1 MGEENVSSEIS
12 LSEVQEFF
20 GEFWFHYDSGHYD
33 ELAVRFA
40 EDAEYIS
47 RSESGASPFEDVLAA
62 TLHGRDEIIAWLTE
76 HREGSP
82 YPLRHNSTN
91 LHRTGNDGDVTGARS
106 YMFVTQVAN
115 HVPFAVSSGVLE
127 TGIKRGP
134 NGLEFVKFD
143 FIMDTDNSVPF
154 AEFKATANVAAR

>member
-1 MGEENVSSEIS
+1 MSSEIS

-33 ELAVRFA
+33 EIAVRFA
-40 EDAEYIS
+40 EDANYIS
-47 RSESGASPFEDVLAA
+47 RSESGASPFEEVLAA
-62 TLHGRDEIIAWLTE
+62 NLHGRDEIIGWLTE

-82 YPLRHNSTN
+82 YPLRHNGTN
-91 LHRTGNDGDVTGARS
+91 IHRTGTDGDVTTSRS

-127 TGIKRGP
+127 TGIKRG
-134 NGLEFVKFD
+134 
-143 FIMDTDNSVPF
+143 
-154 AEFKATANVAAR
+154 AERSGVHHVRLHHGHRQLGAVRRVQGDGQRRGH

>member
-1 MGEENVSSEIS
+1 MSSEIS
-12 LSEVQEFF
+12 LGEVQEFF

-33 ELAVRFA
+33 EIAARFA
-40 EDAEYIS
+40 EEARYIS

-62 TLHGRDEIIAWLTE
+62 NLAGRDEIVGWLTE

-91 LHRTGNDGDVTGARS
+91 VYRTGTDGDVTHVRS
-106 YMFVTQVAN
+106 YIFVTQVAN

-127 TGIKRGP
+127 TGIKRGAD
-134 NGLEFVKFD
+134 GLVFTTFD
-143 FIMDTDNSVPF
+143 LIMDTDNSVPL
-154 AEFKATANVAAR
+154 AEFRPAANAVAN